1 VGQYSDRVG
10 STRYTAPIVTPPF
23 TYSHYYPFG
32 EEVTSTQNDRYKF
45 AETFRDADSGLDYA
59 LNRYYA
65 ASIGRFLSVDP
76 FGRSAVATNPQ
87 SWNRYAYVLGD
98 PVNGTDPTGLVTYFS
113 CDYGSEGFGKCGWK
127 YAPDGVVGE
136 TSVGGGPTGAP
147 YDSTSSELVRSLL
160 KARLKGFA
168 DSNCGKLFAQAGIDV
183 TKLTADGS
191 TVRAFDARS
200 TSVYQNVTHAAATGS
215 TDTTTLANLPGA
227 ASTSALALTGP
238 RPAIALYADFFGPPN
253 LGSLSQ
259 SDQDAFKW
267 EQENVALHELVH
279 ASAKDW
285 DDTKVFGTSLFS
297 NNGLDT
303 RDYEQFGNTG
313 AFTDWLK
320 RDCKP
325 PQ

>member
-1 VGQYSDRVG
+1 MHDERGE
-10 STRYTAPIVTPPF
+10 ST
-23 TYSHYYPFG
+23 
-32 EEVTSTQNDRYKF
+32 TSP
-45 AETFRDADSGLDYA
+45 DADSGLDYA

-65 ASIGRFLSVDP
+65 SSMGRFLSVDP
-76 FGRSAVATNPQ
+76 FGGSAVATNPQ
-87 SWNRYAYVLGD
+87 SWNRYAYALGD
-98 PVNGTDPTGLVTYFS
+98 PINGTDPTGLVTYFS
-113 CDYGSEGFGKCGWK
+113 CDYGPEGFGKCGWK
-127 YAPDGVVGE
+127 YAPDGGVGE
-136 TSVGGGPTGAP
+136 TTVGGGPTGAP

-183 TKLTADGS
+183 TKLTADAS

-215 TDTTTLANLPGA
+215 KDTTTLANLPGA

-253 LGSLSQ
+253 LGSLPQ

-279 ASAKDW
+279 VSAGLIDKDI
-285 DDTKVFGTSLFS
+285 FGTSLFV